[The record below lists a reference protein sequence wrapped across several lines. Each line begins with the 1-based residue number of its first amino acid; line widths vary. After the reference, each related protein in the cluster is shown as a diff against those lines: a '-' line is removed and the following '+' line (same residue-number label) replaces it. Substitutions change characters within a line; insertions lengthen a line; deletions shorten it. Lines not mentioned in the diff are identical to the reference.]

1 MPFLT
6 LFIDQAVANEV
17 GSVSVSPFVISEK
30 VVDAEIIWA
39 LKNVMDHHSKRSVD
53 EDAETFRRMFPDSQI
68 AQKFKLGRTKL
79 SYVLYYGL
87 AEYFRQLLRED
98 LRKCQYFVVA
108 FDESFNTISQ
118 RGQMDTNGHIK

>member
-6 LFIDQAVANEV
+6 FFIDQAVAIEV
-17 GSVSVSPFVISEK
+17 GSVSVSPF
-30 VVDAEIIWA
+30 DAEIIWA

-53 EDAETFRRMFPDSQI
+53 EDAKTFRRMFPDSQI
-68 AQKFKLGRTKL
+68 AQQFKLGRTKL
-79 SYVLYYGL
+79 SYVLYFGL
-87 AEYFRQLLRED
+87 AEYFRQLLLED

-118 RGQMDTNGHIK
+118 RGQMDLHIK